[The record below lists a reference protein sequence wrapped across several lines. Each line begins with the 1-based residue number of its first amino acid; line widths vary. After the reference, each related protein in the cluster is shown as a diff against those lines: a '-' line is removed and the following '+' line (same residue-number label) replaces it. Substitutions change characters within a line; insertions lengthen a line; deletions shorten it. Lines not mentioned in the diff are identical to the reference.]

1 MKSVALALFVA
12 TFASMGTARAE
23 GALDQQGLEKWWA
36 ASADM
41 WIGNDAYEA
50 KGTTYTDGQCTAQ
63 FDEGII
69 IPVYT
74 GRPPL
79 SERVVGVLFVGK
91 GGLSVDL
98 PNRADAW
105 SLSNHMVM
113 SDERTREEM
122 APVASGEAPFTTGI
136 ERAVILS
143 ADPAVEQ
150 MLLNKMPVGSG
161 VYRTTTEDGVNE
173 EYVVTENRGKIRAK
187 MISTNM
193 LPQRA
198 LMLER
203 AGMDPVAMLR
213 QDRLMHEGLS
223 FPTGQLRRIADFR
236 TTDRFHVAS
245 GFGAGVGPTGFDSWM
260 TCFNDPL
267 GQSDV
272 GEQSIVFS
280 HGEDVNGVRHLQRL
294 AGKPYDLDKGEKV
307 SRPKVMM
314 EAVLA
319 DSVVTMKPVQRRN
332 YMSVVVESLL
342 TVRARGGDLQH
353 VALALPTE
361 GSPLKEFKLL
371 GVEAADGSQ
380 LSFVGLHADDAFSVQ
395 KSQQSTADAM
405 ETTIDEGAQTMEGV
419 STPEPALAGAGAGAG
434 DRSTELVSG
443 EGGQGGASGAPD
455 GEDVA
460 SPLDMETVSPT
471 TRDFELISETPF
483 NFEIFV
489 LLPEVVPD
497 GETAQIRVK
506 WRTQWK
512 NNQRSWGGLPLGATT
527 GVKRFL
533 PDLLP
538 SPGGTVW
545 HAKTEVNLAPSRF
558 FPLEAVVTGTTLS
571 EEILDDGWRKIISEE
586 SHARYASVGSGK
598 WVKSGDPATE
608 GLPGVQVAIN
618 SIDRAA
624 LAEFPPEIR
633 RVVSFLQ
640 RFLPKL
646 EADELE
652 VYHGPAMLPE
662 TALSSGFRWG
672 RSGLIQLR
680 DIKTPGVGAN
690 TEIKNQYPGLTQYM
704 LARQVAAQ
712 YWGQRTPPNSS
723 RDMWVTTA
731 LADAYAA
738 FYLRAALGKD
748 TWKKRMG
755 QVRKR
760 LQRDRRER
768 ETQKLRRPLSLS
780 EPSKLSD
787 ISMKLR
793 SDYGFYV
800 IARSL
805 KDRVGQPA
813 FFLGI
818 DRLAQRRNHIP
829 VTTEDLLAVFEE
841 TSGEDLSD
849 FFDFWIHGGRI
860 PKLALKYALVATEE
874 GTHDLHGCIE
884 SDVPFGSFD
893 VPVVLEDGTEE
904 LAALVDVDDG
914 YGFFKVPGRST
925 DVDTQL
931 DPTNQL
937 VFYDRSVKK
946 VGSVED
952 LACPAD

>member
-1 MKSVALALFVA
+1 MKSAVLALSIAALSSV
-12 TFASMGTARAE
+12 GTARAE
-23 GALDQQGLEKWWA
+23 DALDQQGLEKWWA

-91 GGLSVDL
+91 GGLSLDL

-105 SLSNHMVM
+105 SLANHMVM
-113 SDERTREEM
+113 SDERTRDEM
-122 APVASGEAPFTTGI
+122 APVASGASPFTTGI

-173 EYVVTENRGKIRAK
+173 EYVVTENRGKIKAK

-213 QDRLMHEGLS
+213 QDRLMHEGLG

-236 TTDRFHVAS
+236 TTDRFNVAS
-245 GFGAGVGPTGFDSWM
+245 GYGAGVGPTGFDSWM

-272 GEQSIVFS
+272 GEQSIVFA

-294 AGKPYDLDKGEKV
+294 AGKPYTVDKGEKV
-307 SRPKVMM
+307 ARPKVMM
-314 EAVLA
+314 EAVSA

-332 YMSVVVESLL
+332 YMSVVVESVL

-353 VALALPTE
+353 IALALPTE
-361 GSPLKEFKLL
+361 GSPLKEFKFQ
-371 GVEAADGSQ
+371 GVETMDGNE
-380 LSFVGLHADDAFSVQ
+380 LSFVGLHADEAFSVQ
-395 KSQQSTADAM
+395 KSQESTADAM
-405 ETTIDEGAQTMEGV
+405 ETTIDEGAETMEGV
-419 STPEPALAGAGAGAG
+419 STPEPALAGAGAG

-443 EGGQGGASGAPD
+443 EDGQNGNAGGFGD
-455 GEDVA
+455 EDVS
-460 SPLDMETVSPT
+460 SPLDMETVSAT

-489 LLPEVVPD
+489 LLPEVVPE
-497 GETAQIRVK
+497 GETTQIRVK

-512 NNQRSWGGLPLGATT
+512 NNQRSWGGLLLGATT
-527 GVKRFL
+527 GAKRFL

-545 HAKTEVNLAPSRF
+545 HAKTEVNLAPARF
-558 FPLEAVVTGTTLS
+558 FPLEAVVSGATLS
-571 EEILDDGWRKIISEE
+571 EEVLDDGWRKIISEE
-586 SHARYASVGSGK
+586 PHARYASVGSGK
-598 WVKSGDPATE
+598 WVKNGDPALE
-608 GLPGVQVAIN
+608 GLPAVQVALN
-618 SIDRAA
+618 SIDRSAI
-624 LAEFPPEIR
+624 AEFPPEIR

-646 EADELE
+646 DADELE

-662 TALSSGFRWG
+662 SARTSGFRWG
-672 RSGLIQLR
+672 RAGLIQLR

-690 TEIKNQYPGLTQYM
+690 TEIQNSYPGLTQYM

-748 TWKKRMG
+748 TWKKRVG

-760 LQRDRRER
+760 LQRDRWNR

-780 EPSKLSD
+780 EPAKLSD
-787 ISMKLR
+787 VSERLR
-793 SDYGFYV
+793 SDYGFYL

-818 DRLAQRRNHIP
+818 DRLAQRRDHIP
-829 VTTEDLLAVFEE
+829 VTTADLQSVFEE

-849 FFDFWIHGGRI
+849 FFDFWVHGGRI
-860 PKLALKYALVATEE
+860 PKLTLKYALLSNEE

-893 VPVVLEDGTEE
+893 VPVVVEDGTDE
-904 LAALVDVDDG
+904 LAALVDVDNG
-914 YGFFKVPGRST
+914 YGSFKVSGRSA

-937 VFYDRSVKK
+937 IFYDRK
-946 VGSVED
+946 VSKVASLD
-952 LACPAD
+952 ALSCPTD